1 MTFDATV
8 INIGKEAFFA
18 CDKLESIAVNDF
30 MDEASFLAEVT
41 VGENWSGAQKS
52 SSPASPGISALTKGR
67 DDRDAVLWMD
77 VLAITGS
84 GLMKN
89 WASASAVDWYS
100 KRNTITKVTFDGD
113 IQSIGAYAFSG
124 CESLSDCVLPD
135 SVSNIGQYAFFD
147 CKGITFFR
155 VPDKVTTINT
165 YTFANCT
172 SLYWVDC
179 GLGVQSIRAVCLCWL
194 PHRRYLAIN
203 GSAAEVKGNA
213 FQGDKNATAPYRRQ
227 AADD

>member
-41 VGENWSGAQKS
+41 VGENWSG
-52 SSPASPGISALTKGR
+52 SAEVIFSGLSWDIGVTKGAMTATLYSDGR
-67 DDRDAVLWMD
+67 
-77 VLAITGS
+77 LAITGS

-113 IQSIGAYAFSG
+113 IQSIGAS
-124 CESLSDCVLPD
+124 CLLRLRES
-135 SVSNIGQYAFFD
+135 F
-147 CKGITFFR
+147 
-155 VPDKVTTINT
+155 
-165 YTFANCT
+165 
-172 SLYWVDC
+172 
-179 GLGVQSIRAVCLCWL
+179 
-194 PHRRYLAIN
+194 
-203 GSAAEVKGNA
+203 
-213 FQGDKNATAPYRRQ
+213 
-227 AADD
+227 